1 MDAGARKDHH
11 MKVGDNCRV
20 RLNYTIRL
28 QEGQIVDK
36 NPGDQPLEFN
46 TGKSEVIPVLENGVM
61 GMEPGEKKTFHT
73 GPEEAF
79 GPRDPEATRIVSRDE
94 LVNRGDDLEE
104 GLIFKI
110 KDENEKSFVIT
121 VLSLDEEEVV
131 FDLNHPLAGSPLA
144 IEVEIIGVEAAD

>member
-1 MDAGARKDHH
+1 MDAGGRKDLQ
-11 MKVGDNCRV
+11 MKVGKNCRV

-36 NPGDQPLEFN
+36 NPETQHLEFN
-46 TGKSEVIPVLENGVM
+46 TGKSEVIPALENGVM

-104 GLIFKI
+104 GLIFRI
-110 KDENEKSFVIT
+110 NDESGKSFPIT

-144 IEVEIIGVEAAD
+144 FEVEVIGVEEAD

>member
-1 MDAGARKDHH
+1 
-11 MKVGDNCRV
+11 MKVEKNCRV
-20 RLNYTIRL
+20 RLNYTISLR
-28 QEGQIVDK
+28 EGQIVDK
-36 NPGDQPLEFN
+36 SPEERPLEIT
-46 TGKSEVIPVLENGVM
+46 TGKNEVIPVLEECIM

-79 GPRDPEATRIVSRDE
+79 GPRDPEATRIVRRDE

-110 KDENEKSFVIT
+110 KDEDGKSFVIT
-121 VLSLDEEEVV
+121 VLSLDEDEAV